1 VSVSDD
7 PLGCAGLSKSYD
19 AVRALDRVDLTV
31 REGEIFGLLGPNGSG
46 KTTLLRLFLGLVTP
60 TSGRLWVFG
69 EPRPTPAVLARTG
82 SLVEEPAFYP
92 WLSGRRNLEV
102 ILDVGAPVTRDAVGS
117 ALDLVGLGG
126 VADRPVTTY
135 SLGMRQ
141 RLALALALARRPSL
155 LLLDE
160 PTNGL
165 DQPGIRSLRAVLRE
179 LAAAGT
185 TILLA
190 SHTLTEVERLCGRVA
205 VLRKGRLL
213 AVAEPDKIGACD
225 PRVRVVV
232 GVDEQAR
239 AGELLHSLA
248 PTVSEPGT
256 LSVTGATG
264 REVNRILAEGGVFA
278 ETVVVEMPDLEE
290 RYLALV
296 RGDGSATG
304 PR

>member
-1 VSVSDD
+1 MPDGM
-7 PLGCAGLSKSYD
+7 LGCSGLGKSYGG
-19 AVRALDRVDLTV
+19 VRALDSVDLDV

-46 KTTLLRLFLGLVTP
+46 KTTLLRLFLGLLAP
-60 TSGRLWVFG
+60 TVGRLWLFG
-69 EPRPTPAVLARTG
+69 EARPTPAALARTG

-92 WLSGRRNLEV
+92 WLSGRRNLDV
-102 ILDVGAPVTRDAVGS
+102 ILDAGAPITSDAIGN

-126 VADRPVTTY
+126 VAGRPVTSY

-141 RLALALALARRPSL
+141 RLALALALARRPRL

-165 DQPGIRSLRAVLRE
+165 DQPGIRRLRQVLRE
-179 LAAAGT
+179 LAAGGT

-205 VLRKGRLL
+205 VLRAGRLL
-213 AVAEPDKIGACD
+213 VVDEPDRIGTAEAC
-225 PRVRVVV
+225 VRVVV
-232 GVDEQAR
+232 DLADQAR
-239 AGELLHSLA
+239 AAKLLDHLA
-248 PTVSEPGT
+248 PSVPLPGT
-256 LSVTGATG
+256 LTVTGTTG
-264 REVNRILAEGGVFA
+264 REVNRILAVGGVFA
-278 ETVVVEMPDLEE
+278 ETVVAEVPDLEE

-296 RGDGSATG
+296 TGDGRAPS